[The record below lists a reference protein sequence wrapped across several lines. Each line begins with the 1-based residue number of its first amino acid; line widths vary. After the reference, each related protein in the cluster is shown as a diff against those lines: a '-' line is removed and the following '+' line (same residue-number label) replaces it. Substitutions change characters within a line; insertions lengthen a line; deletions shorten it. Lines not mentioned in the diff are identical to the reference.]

1 VSEPSAHI
9 LTADWRKLLR
19 PTGTLRAML
28 TGFATVAGLT
38 LLARA
43 AGFFKD
49 AAVANHFGVAAA
61 LDAFLLAFGLHTFI
75 AGMLASG
82 LPSAMLPVHSE
93 LRHRRDEAAAD
104 RLAIQSA
111 LLHAIS
117 LVLCAGVLALL
128 AGPVVELM
136 GKGFAP
142 ETRDLSR
149 RLLLELIPFLFCYG
163 MTAHLG
169 MWLRSKKNF
178 VVAAAAPILTPISV
192 IVFLFFAGENVTID
206 AMVYAT
212 NIGSGLHLLV
222 MLIALH
228 RLLPD
233 LSTGWWSTLR
243 RWESG
248 HRTVFKSAG
257 PYLIAGLVMG
267 ATIVVDQ
274 AMAAWLAEG
283 SVAVLSFSD
292 KICGIVLSLTA
303 MAASEALFPFFADLV
318 AKQEWARLR
327 HQLQQTLL
335 LVAAVSIPLTVLMS
349 WQAPWIVRV
358 LFERGEFGPA
368 DTQRVAHVLSFAA
381 LQVPFY
387 ITGVLLSRVVVSL
400 QAGWF
405 TLGLSIF
412 SLASNITLNAVL
424 MKSMGVAGIALST
437 AFVYLISALVM
448 TVWVFRTVGKRI
460 ST

>member
-1 VSEPSAHI
+1 
-9 LTADWRKLLR
+9 
-19 PTGTLRAML
+19 ML

-49 AAVANHFGVAAA
+49 AAVAHHFGVAAT
-61 LDAFLLAFGLHTFI
+61 LDGFLLAFGLHTFI

-82 LPSAMLPVHSE
+82 IPSAMLPVHSD
-93 LRHRRDEAAAD
+93 LRHRTDEATAD

-117 LVLCAGVLALL
+117 LVLCAGLLVLVA
-128 AGPVVELM
+128 APIVELM

-149 RLLLELIPFLFCYG
+149 RLLLELTPFLFCYG

-178 VVAAAAPILTPISV
+178 VVAAASPILTPVAV
-192 IVFLFFAGENVTID
+192 IVFLFFATEDVSID
-206 AMVYAT
+206 SMVYAT
-212 NIGSGLHLLV
+212 NVGAALHLLV
-222 MLIALH
+222 MMIALS
-228 RLLPD
+228 RLLPARA
-233 LSTGWWSTLR
+233 SGWWGSLR
-243 RWESG
+243 CWEDD
-248 HRTVFKSAG
+248 HRAVFKSAG
-257 PYLIAGLVMG
+257 PYLVAGLVMG
-267 ATIVVDQ
+267 ATIMVDQ

-292 KICGIVLSLTA
+292 KICGIVLALTA

-327 HQLQQTLL
+327 HQISQTLL
-335 LVAAVSIPLTVLMS
+335 LVTVVSIPLTLLMS
-349 WQAPWIVRV
+349 WQAPWIVQV
-358 LFERGEFGPA
+358 LFERGEFGA
-368 DTQRVAHVLSFAA
+368 DDTKRVAHVLRFAA

-400 QAGWF
+400 QAKWF

-412 SLASNITLNAVL
+412 SLALNVVLNAAL

-437 AFVYLISALVM
+437 VCVYLVSALVM
-448 TVWVFRTVGKRI
+448 TVWVFRTIGKLNAR
-460 ST
+460 